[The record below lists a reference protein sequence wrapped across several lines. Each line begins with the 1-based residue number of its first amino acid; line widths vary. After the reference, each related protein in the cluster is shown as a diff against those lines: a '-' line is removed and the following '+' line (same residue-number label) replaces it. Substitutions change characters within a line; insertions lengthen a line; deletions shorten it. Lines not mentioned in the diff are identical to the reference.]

1 MGSLE
6 NILVFRTL
14 LVLADLSTELQWKF
28 MKKEEFSRMKEEQ
41 LTLRCIVATAQGL
54 KQLITTGGKLAL
66 I

>member
-41 LTLRCIVATAQGL
+41 LTLRCTVATAQGL